1 MSTIIA
7 GSIDLNKIDKSRIV
21 TGKNGAKYYNIS
33 IIINDTKDQ
42 YGNDCSIQEGQTK
55 EERSAKK
62 ERKYI
67 GNGKTIYSGQPK
79 QQAQNE
85 NSQTFTD
92 GGGDSLPF

>member
-21 TGKNGAKYYNIS
+21 AGKNGAKYYKIS
-33 IIINDTKDQ
+33 IILNDEKDQ

-55 EERSAKK
+55 EERAARK

-67 GNGKTIYSGQPK
+67 GNGKTIYSGQPQPK

-85 NSQTFTD
+85 ILPQED
-92 GGGDSLPF
+92 DSNLPF